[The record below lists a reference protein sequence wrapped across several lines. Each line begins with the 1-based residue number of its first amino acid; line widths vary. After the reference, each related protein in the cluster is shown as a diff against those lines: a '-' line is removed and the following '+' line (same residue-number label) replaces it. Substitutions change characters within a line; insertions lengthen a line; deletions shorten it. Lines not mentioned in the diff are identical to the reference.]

1 MKLKGKELPIGDA
14 FKKYF
19 GYRSGIN
26 TWSQK

>member
-26 TWSQK
+26 T